1 MKKYYLGWLV
11 FAIIFISF
19 WIRISLLKNHFS
31 HIDDLIAAKASL
43 LFDTK
48 DNYFNFVNSD
58 TRTNKYINSP
68 FFKFTY
74 NHYNLFKPF
83 LYCFYISTTTTYA
96 PFQFILTSFFTKSTS
111 GYENILTQIR
121 LTSIIFSF
129 LSFIILLFLFKS
141 ISRKKFIYYS
151 SSGLLILGF
160 SWEHIIYSVQSS
172 SYVIGIF
179 SSFIFFY
186 IIINLFNVNN
196 LRKNQLL
203 IFNAVLISL
212 LITTQ
217 YQLIFYLPSAFLT
230 IFYYNDK
237 LKYYSK
243 KTLVVFYGTISLFSV
258 ILYFLF
264 LKRHTGNGLN
274 WNMGPNKE
282 FIFNLHVPTISN
294 QIIYTIKFFIRN
306 AYISFKSVVSFTNE
320 QNILNDVYTLFLLL
334 FSYVG
339 FTSFYHSRNSKKKI
353 FSTFTI
359 LTILTWL
366 ILIIFD
372 KLTLSPTRHS
382 LILISFICIY
392 APFGFEYLS
401 IKYFSIFRKQV
412 LVLIFALSIVV
423 LFFSSFKTIYNQR
436 IDKFNETRLV
446 SIIEKEAVTN
456 IYSYNFTWN
465 LLFMQNVTKLY
476 NYKFINESDIL
487 FNRKLS
493 VGKKNKIMFI
503 SHREKLL
510 DLNKLKPLLKNI
522 PIKYNNLRLLYKS
535 ESISDTEI
543 CFSNLTKNGSNSLYI
558 YIVEVY

>member
-1 MKKYYLGWLV
+1 MKKYTLGWFV
-11 FAIIFISF
+11 FVIIFISF

-43 LFDTK
+43 FFEVK
-48 DNYFNFVNSD
+48 DNYFDFVNSD
-58 TRTNKYINSP
+58 IRTNKYINSL

-74 NHYNLFKPF
+74 NHYNFFKPF
-83 LYCFYISTTTTYA
+83 LYSFYISTTTTYA
-96 PFQFILTSFFTKSTS
+96 PFQFILTSFLTKSAS

-129 LSFIILLFLFKS
+129 LSFIFLVILFKS
-141 ISRKKFIYYS
+141 ISRNKFIYYS
-151 SSGLLILGF
+151 CFGLTILGF

-172 SYVIGIF
+172 SYAIGIF

-186 IIINLFNVNN
+186 IIINLFNINN
-196 LRKNQLL
+196 LGKNKLL
-203 IFNAVLISL
+203 IFSSIFISL

-217 YQLIFYLPSAFLT
+217 YQLIFYLPAAFLSVC
-230 IFYYNDK
+230 YYNNK

-243 KTLVVFYGTISLFSV
+243 KALVVFYGTIVLSSI

-282 FIFNLHVPTISN
+282 YIFNLHVPTIFN
-294 QIIYTIKFFIRN
+294 QIIYAIKFYINN
-306 AYISFKSVVSFTNE
+306 AYTSLKSVVSFTNE
-320 QNILNDVYTLFLLL
+320 QSILNDVYTLFLLL
-334 FSYVG
+334 FSYLG
-339 FTSFYHSRNSKKKI
+339 FTSFYHSNNFKKKI

-366 ILIIFD
+366 ILITFD

-382 LILISFICIY
+382 LILISFICVY
-392 APFGFEYLS
+392 APFGFEYVS

-412 LVLIFALSIVV
+412 LVVIFALSIVV
-423 LFFSSFKTIYNQR
+423 LFFSSFKKIYNHR

-446 SIIEKEAVTN
+446 SIIEKEAVSN

-465 LLFMQNVTKLY
+465 LLFMQNVTKLF
-476 NYKFINESDIL
+476 NYRFINESDII
-487 FNRKLS
+487 FNRKYR

-503 SHREKLL
+503 SHREKIL
-510 DLNKLKPLLKNI
+510 DLNKLKPFFENMH
-522 PIKYNNLRLLYKS
+522 IKYNNFRLVYKI
-535 ESISDTEI
+535 ETISDTEI